1 MNNYSKTL
9 LAAILFT
16 NNFLFCA
23 EPRPA
28 NGSNQSCASSF
39 AHSFASGLGAILPS
53 VLTLAGVGYFI
64 AKKLDFATNAALKST
79 ATALSSRIG
88 TAENHLAS
96 NIIASERAV
105 SEKVQAVSEDVQAA
119 RKEIQA
125 VGQEVKKTFVASQ
138 LFMKLKFT
146 NAEKAADKRHAEV
159 QKLIKNL
166 EEKGAVSLNAATD
179 KIIQA
184 CGQRAQSR
192 PPIGLGLANIGLL
205 GVSNLRQEGPFSTYL
220 RREQ

>member
-64 AKKLDFATNAALKST
+64 AKKLDFATNEQLKKT
-79 ATALSSRIG
+79 ETALSYRINEAKE
-88 TAENHLAS
+88 TLNS
-96 NIIASERAV
+96 TIQTSEEAV
-105 SEKVQAVSEDVQAA
+105 RQEVKAVRQ
-119 RKEIQA
+119 EIQA

-138 LFMKLKFT
+138 LLMNFKFA
-146 NAEKAADKRHAEV
+146 NAEKASDKRHKEV
-159 QKLIKNL
+159 QNLIKNL
-166 EEKGAVSLNAATD
+166 EEKGAVSLNEATD

-192 PPIGLGLANIGLL
+192 PRIGLGLANIGLL
-205 GVSNLRQEGPFSTYL
+205 GVSNLRQEGPFSSYL
-220 RREQ
+220 RPEN